1 MERVRTRR
9 GEVGEPGALLDSAD
23 EVESDRS
30 LRNPVLM
37 PLMVLVVLLLP
48 ESAMAA
54 ACSGVG
60 RSSVRMM
67 F

>member
-1 MERVRTRR
+1 M
-9 GEVGEPGALLDSAD
+9 GELAALLDPAD

-30 LRNPVLM
+30 LRNPVLI